1 MTFWYEGSEILEG
14 VVCHCIHTVFRLISV
29 IYAKRKLKEEENGN
43 MDPSVCIV
51 VAPLLVQFFVVQ
63 CNLQFALCTLCFVLC
78 ALHIALCTLHFALY
92 ILQFVLCDFHFVQCT
107 LHFALCTVHSALCTG
122 KQLGAQ
128 TSLHQLEFHQSQDYI
143 TIFPLFPSL
152 LVTLS
157 SLFICIRS
165 LPLLSS
171 VVKKGAWTDV
181 LVFAILY

>member
-29 IYAKRKLKEEENGN
+29 IYANTKLKEEEKGD
-43 MDPSVCIV
+43 MDPSVRIV
-51 VAPLLVQFFVVQ
+51 VAPLLVQFLVVQ
-63 CNLQFALCTLCFVLC
+63 CNSHFALCTLCFVLC
-78 ALHIALCTLHFALY
+78 ALYFAFCILHFVLCTLHF
-92 ILQFVLCDFHFVQCT
+92 VQGT
-107 LHFALCTVHSALCTG
+107 LHFALGNSLVHRPLCTSWNSTRV
-122 KQLGAQ
+122 KII
-128 TSLHQLEFHQSQDYI
+128 S
-143 TIFPLFPSL
+143 LFPSL

-171 VVKKGAWTDV
+171 VVKKGAWTDI